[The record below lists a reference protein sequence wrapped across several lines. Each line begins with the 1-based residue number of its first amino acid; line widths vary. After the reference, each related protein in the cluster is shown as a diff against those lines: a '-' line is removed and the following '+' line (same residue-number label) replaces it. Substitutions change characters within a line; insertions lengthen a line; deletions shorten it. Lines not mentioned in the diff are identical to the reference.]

1 MDRQAASA
9 RRASASALTSMSA
22 CGEEGKSG
30 NGDVQRDDGEKR
42 RRNDEEDD
50 VATVP
55 AAAAVRPASTSS
67 GTLPIS
73 AAVDSNYATTTN
85 VESQKFRKSGE
96 RGEEDARRLG
106 SSTSLG
112 CAARRHGPIT
122 TTQHP
127 DSPPPDY
134 DDCVARAH
142 RDGPLPQ
149 TCSSSV
155 ADQAMAT
162 AAASGVSTTSAST
175 AKSTSTSS
183 SRSKT
188 KDDQPDKEKEYGS
201 HDSNSKPSKDKGKRR
216 ADDFSNATGA
226 QHKNDDMLDDTK
238 LSNPNLREATELAA
252 LPRPFSSSSSS
263 MSSSATGSRVSQRR
277 VYSGVDATAGGVGSL
292 SQTRSG
298 GSGSSSVRSNLTG
311 PLWWQGVQRW
321 WGRQVSVTVE
331 VKGMRDHLGESVIQ
345 PLKPLIIITHPLT
358 AAFATN
364 SPSTRTHLPRLPTDE
379 HRAQHDGGDTR
390 AAVPA
395 AALAAPRRAP
405 GVLRAGDPAGVD
417 IHRVRHRRRAA
428 RRLSLLAPA
437 VGHRP
442 WQGSSRRVGGAGH
455 HGREPG
461 GMCRVACFGGI
472 GVERVVD

>member
-22 CGEEGKSG
+22 CGEEEKSG

-331 VKGMRDHLGESVIQ
+331 VKGMRDHLALERTFLGYLRTSIALSMTGVILAQ
-345 PLKPLIIITHPLT
+345 LFRLQHSLHP
-358 AAFATN
+358 
-364 SPSTRTHLPRLPTDE
+364 DE
-379 HRAQHDGGDTR
+379 HLGFYVLGIPLASTFIACAIAVALLGAFRFWRQQSAIVRGKVLAGGWEVLVIMGGSLVLTT
-390 AAVPA
+390 AVFI
-395 AALAAPRRAP
+395 LLVLVDVRREDKP
-405 GVLRAGDPAGVD
+405 TYK
-417 IHRVRHRRRAA
+417 
-428 RRLSLLAPA
+428 S
-437 VGHRP
+437 
-442 WQGSSRRVGGAGH
+442 
-455 HGREPG
+455 
-461 GMCRVACFGGI
+461 
-472 GVERVVD
+472 